1 MNFLWPPEK
10 KCGPARSFDKRRGI
24 HAIFAARGREAS
36 LSLSL
41 EMDFTR
47 STREINAVKIQEGKA
62 SLEKVRI
69 SDRSPAHRISAEI
82 TTKPRG
88 SK

>member
-1 MNFLWPPEK
+1 MGL
-10 KCGPARSFDKRRGI
+10 
-24 HAIFAARGREAS
+24 
-36 LSLSL
+36 
-41 EMDFTR
+41 TR

-69 SDRSPAHRISAEI
+69 SDRQPAHRILAEI

>member
-1 MNFLWPPEK
+1 
-10 KCGPARSFDKRRGI
+10 
-24 HAIFAARGREAS
+24 
-36 LSLSL
+36 
-41 EMDFTR
+41 MDFTR